1 MSLTGNNIIA
11 GASGQTT
18 GYDIDQSLRFNRPDA
33 PYLEKTFSASNRK
46 TWTWSGW
53 FKLADPSVADGSVGH
68 RRFFGTNTGNSDS
81 TTFELGINTDNKLI
95 ATGWNN
101 NFRITTA
108 VYRDPSSWYH
118 VVYVFDSTD
127 STADDRLKMYVN
139 GEQITSFTNSYT
151 VTQDADYGVNQ
162 SGAHY
167 VGYGGSGA
175 GNAYCMDGYLA
186 EIHFIDGQAL
196 TPASFGETNEDT
208 NQWQAIEYAGSYGTN
223 GFYQK
228 YQDSSALGDD
238 SSGNTN
244 DFTATNLAA
253 TDQVIDSPTNNFCT
267 INPLASFSATLTEGN
282 LKVTGGNDMSATFG
296 VFSGKWYWELTSA
309 DLAGGSGNGI
319 MGGIYSGFGLGSGS
333 GIYDTQDDI
342 ACGPVSSNYFT
353 FAKGYSIS
361 SISSNLGTQ
370 VNWANNDIISFQ
382 LDLDSTPATIKAY
395 INNGGTPTMSH
406 TFTYDGSYPVYP
418 YIRCNSGYSGTWNW
432 GQDSSFSGLKTA
444 QGNGGVGEDFYYT
457 PPTGFKALN
466 TDNLDDPA
474 IALPE
479 DHFKTVLYTGDG
491 TTSHVITTGL
501 QPDLVWTKERPSSTG
516 NHNVYDSVRGASK
529 SIYPNLTTAEQ
540 TSTGTQDLYSFNSTG
555 FTIGTNYNALINT
568 SGEANVSWNWKAGGT
583 ASTNEEGSIDSE
595 VSANPTAGFSIVKWT
610 GSEASATIGHGLSQ
624 APELIIVKDYDTAGR
639 VWPVNVTNITGTANQ
654 YLILNATDA
663 VADSAAYWGAAP
675 GASTFTVGDSGTTN
689 GSGSV
694 IAYCFHSV
702 DGYSKIGKFVGG
714 GSNDAGTFIYT
725 GFRPAYLLVKS
736 SSNAGNEWFIFDSKI
751 NPANTIRQYYLQ
763 AQSTAAQVYTN
774 ESNSPLDFVSNGIKF
789 RWTQFNPSG
798 YDMIYMAF
806 AESPFKTSNAR

>member
-1 MSLTGNNIIA
+1 MSLTGNNILG

-139 GEQITSFTNSYT
+139 GERITSFTNSYT

-186 EIHFIDGQAL
+186 EIHFIDGTAL

-244 DFTATNLAA
+244 DFTATNLVA
-253 TDQVIDSPTNNFCT
+253 TDQVLDSPTRNYCT
-267 INPLASFSATLTEGN
+267 LNPLDFSTGTLSEGN
-282 LKVTGGNDMSATFG
+282 LKWVSTGAAGNGAFGSFAFDIASTDNKYYFEVLKVSGDSVIGVVPDNVPPSNLSRPGSYTYYADGDKYSGVTGSTYGASYTDG
-296 VFSGKWYWELTSA
+296 
-309 DLAGGSGNGI
+309 
-319 MGGIYSGFGLGSGS
+319 
-333 GIYDTQDDI
+333 
-342 ACGPVSSNYFT
+342 
-353 FAKGYSIS
+353 
-361 SISSNLGTQ
+361 
-370 VNWANNDIISFQ
+370 DIISVAVGAGSITFYKNGASQ
-382 LDLDSTPATIKAY
+382 GVAFTGLTGDFKPALYEVTA
-395 INNGGTPTMSH
+395 
-406 TFTYDGSYPVYP
+406 TFVA
-418 YIRCNSGYSGTWNW
+418 NF
-432 GQDSSFSGLKTA
+432 GQDSSFAGAKTA
-444 QGNGGVGEDFYYT
+444 QGNGDDGEDFYYT
-457 PPTGFKALN
+457 PPTGYKALN

-474 IALPE
+474 IALPT
-479 DHFKTVLYTGDG
+479 DYFDTTLYAG
-491 TTSHVITTGL
+491 TAATHTISSL
-501 QPDLVWTKERPSSTG
+501 AFQPDFLWIKARTQPYQHSLR
-516 NHNVYDSVRGASK
+516 DSVRGSTK
-529 SIYPNLTTAEQ
+529 TVRSNDTTAEE
-540 TSTGTQDLYSFNSTG
+540 TQAASVTSFNSDG
-555 FTIGTNYNALINT
+555 WSMGADPDAFVNYST
-568 SGEANVSWNWKAGGT
+568 STYVGWAWKGGGT
-583 ASTNEEGSIDSE
+583 ASSNGDGSITSS
-595 VSANPTAGFSIVKWT
+595 VSANTTAGFSIVSYT
-610 GSEASATIGHGLSQ
+610 GTGANATVGHGLSQ
-624 APELIIVKDYDTAGR
+624 TPELIIFKNLPDTEDWI
-639 VWPVNVTNITGTANQ
+639 VYSEPVGSGGGLFLDHT
-654 YLILNATDA
+654 NATDA
-663 VADSAAYWGAAP
+663 DGLYFN
-675 GASTFTVGDSGTTN
+675 STSPTSSVFTVGSQNRSN
-689 GSGSV
+689 GSSNAM
-694 IAYCFHSV
+694 IAYAWHSV
-702 DGYSKIGKFVGG
+702 EGYSKVGSYTG
-714 GSNDAGTFIYT
+714 NGVNDGTFVYT
-725 GFRPAYLLVKS
+725 GFRPMWVMAKCTDGSGSWLMT
-736 SSNAGNEWFIFDSKI
+736 DSVRFPY
-751 NPANTIRQYYLQ
+751 NVTDDPLFA
-763 AQSTAAQVYTN
+763 N
-774 ESNSPLDFVSNGIKF
+774 ESSAETNSSTYAIDILSNGFKC
-789 RWTQFNPSG
+789 RGVNNDTNNSSG
-798 YDMIYMAF
+798 NVYVYLAF